1 MSRNQ
6 NTGLY
11 TLPARK
17 PVNGQTIEA
26 EDVNEPLTDI
36 ANALN
41 QPTPV
46 RYGGTGAVSADAAR
60 TALGLAI
67 GTDVQRHSDVLT
79 TLSGFQPS
87 QNKIP
92 IATGS
97 DTMGY
102 AYLNNRN
109 DLGGSN
115 PDTSGVATEA
125 SVKAYADGRHD
136 AALSAAKT
144 YANSRTPAAGS
155 ALGLAKSS
163 DDIAFSNGQ
172 GTIKNNR
179 VGYDELNA
187 GTGTAGQAL
196 VRTAGGI
203 GFATPKRWTRAAP
216 INAAATMQ
224 WTGLPAGIQEVLL
237 VGDFSRSADGGSQ
250 IRSLAVQLGPDGD
263 ADGFVAYHGRQDGG
277 SVAFPPWGGHLFR
290 RQWGN
295 RWLVAEAPALDRSG
309 APGVSA
315 GGAGAGVGGAGVGN
329 VGSGRIIDGEL
340 SSVRITWWG
349 WNGQD
354 WAKNRHW
361 GSTFSGQAH
370 LLYI

>member
-41 QPTPV
+41 QPTPL
-46 RYGGTGAVSADAAR
+46 RYGGTGAVNAEAAR

-125 SVKAYADGRHD
+125 SIKAYADGRYAAAVSASVIPAGTIWD
-136 AALSAAKT
+136 FGGATAPAGWIVCDGRSLSRTTYAALFAV
-144 YANSRTPAAGS
+144 
-155 ALGLAKSS
+155 
-163 DDIAFSNGQ
+163 I
-172 GTIKNNR
+172 GT
-179 VGYDELNA
+179 
-187 GTGTAGQAL
+187 T
-196 VRTAGGI
+196 
-203 GFATPKRWTRAAP
+203 
-216 INAAATMQ
+216 
-224 WTGLPAGIQEVLL
+224 
-237 VGDFSRSADGGSQ
+237 
-250 IRSLAVQLGPDGD
+250 
-263 ADGFVAYHGRQDGG
+263 
-277 SVAFPPWGGHLFR
+277 
-290 RQWGN
+290 
-295 RWLVAEAPALDRSG
+295 
-309 APGVSA
+309 
-315 GGAGAGVGGAGVGN
+315 
-329 VGSGRIIDGEL
+329 
-340 SSVRITWWG
+340 
-349 WNGQD
+349 
-354 WAKNRHW
+354 W
-361 GSTFSGQAH
+361 GSTSATTFNVPDLRRRATIGAGGTKPTGSNGPGTSLGATGGAESVSLSEGQLPAHTHGDGTLAAASSGSHSHVISAPYEAAQSTRPPLPRDDSAPSGTSDRYNNFNRFNTQSGGAH
-370 LLYI
+370 THDVTGATGATGSGEAVGIVPPAAVVTKIIKT